1 LGLGQHISNTLPDG
15 LTECGEVIARRP
27 EVLMQVRFVMSKV
40 TGFALIVI
48 GLGVGVFAIAPLDNF
63 GEQRQPV
70 QRPMSGSVV
79 SGATLKPELVPA
91 PHSPATEA
99 PRFSSPFVT
108 AVIPHIGEPRI
119 PQEQFAIP
127 KDREILTREL
137 QKELRRV
144 GCYEG
149 DISGNW
155 SQSTRRA
162 MKTFIERMN
171 ARLPIEEPNAVLY
184 ALVKGQ
190 HELVCGKSCSYGE
203 VQSADGRCVVLLAHI
218 KSKTAPS
225 ATTAVEKPVVGGS
238 AGTMPQL
245 TEPSLEGR
253 MALAGPSAR
262 PAVGTV
268 TPRDRASRAVTS
280 ASQPRTGQSARRW
293 STAIFNARLSNN

>member
-1 LGLGQHISNTLPDG
+1 MSNTPDG
-15 LTECGEVIARRP
+15 LTACGEAIARRP

-40 TGFALIVI
+40 TGFALIVV

-63 GEQRQPV
+63 GEQRQAV
-70 QRPMSGSVV
+70 QSPISGSVV

-91 PHSPATEA
+91 PRSPATEG

-108 AVIPHIGEPRI
+108 RVVSHIGEPRI
-119 PQEQFAIP
+119 PQERFAIP
-127 KDREILTREL
+127 KDREILAREL

-162 MKTFIERMN
+162 MKTFIEHMN
-171 ARLPIEEPNAVLY
+171 ARLPIEEPDAVLY

-203 VQSADGRCVVLLAHI
+203 VQSANGRCVLLLAHV
-218 KSKTAPS
+218 KCKTAPS
-225 ATTAVEKPVVGGS
+225 ASAAVEKPAAAIVGGS
-238 AGTMPQL
+238 PGTMSQS

-262 PAVGTV
+262 PAVDTT

-280 ASQPRTGQSARRW
+280 ASRPRIGQSARRW